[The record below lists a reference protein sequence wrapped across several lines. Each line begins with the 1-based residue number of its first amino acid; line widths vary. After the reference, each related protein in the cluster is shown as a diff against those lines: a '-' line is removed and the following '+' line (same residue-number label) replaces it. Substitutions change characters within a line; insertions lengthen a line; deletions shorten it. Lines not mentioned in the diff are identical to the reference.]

1 MRKNNL
7 KKIVK
12 EAVIKEYYRG
22 FEKDLKDFGF
32 DSVAD
37 AARTFFMRDKKLF
50 SVDNFKEI
58 VNNASELSTLS
69 YALDSWK
76 KENPGKDA
84 ADLKKDVKVN
94 FDDEKDDKVDKTKD
108 TEKVLNLLDKVF
120 DEFEGI
126 YKDTKDKKLKKSME
140 YMTKV
145 ALANRK
151 DVTEGVLNKLQ
162 GK

>member
-1 MRKNNL
+1 MKKSNL
-7 KKIVK
+7 REIVK
-12 EAVIKEYYRG
+12 ESIIKEYYRG

-32 DSVAD
+32 DSVTD
-37 AARTFFMRDKKLF
+37 AARTFFMIDKNLF
-50 SVDNFKEI
+50 SVDSFGEI
-58 VNNASELSTLS
+58 VNDPSELSTLS
-69 YALDSWK
+69 YAIDSWK
-76 KENPGKDA
+76 ERNPGKDA
-84 ADLKKDVKVN
+84 SDLKKDVKVK
-94 FDDEKDDKVDKTKD
+94 FDDKEEDEVDKTKD
-108 TEKVLNLLDKVF
+108 TEKVLNLLDKVY

-151 DVTEGVLNKLQ
+151 DVAEGVIRKLR